1 MNESANPILKYFS
14 EFKILKTV
22 SKDFWLTNVVQFFD
36 GMAYFS
42 MITVFVLYLTDYC
55 SFNDADAA
63 LWVGLYTLFISAF
76 VFAVGSIC
84 DIIGIRRTYLIGFI
98 ILIAGR
104 LIMGFGPDLS
114 PTVDSGRLAV
124 MTGILIMSFGSAFM
138 APVIQ
143 TSIRRF
149 TPLKARSTGF
159 NIYYLLM
166 NISAVIANVF
176 LIEFFRK
183 HFGAV
188 DGGYWIINF
197 GTLMVLLGCI
207 TTRFINEDNYSEPSE
222 REANIN
228 APLRRPLQLFM
239 EVWKESAFRKLILF
253 LVLTMGVRI
262 VFTLQFLV
270 MPKYYVRT
278 LYDDF
283 AIGSINAVNPAII
296 VSGLIL
302 LIPVLG
308 RFSTVGLMI
317 AGMSISAFS
326 LVFMAIPI
334 EWYYLV
340 PGIETRSQAYLVAI
354 VAQILVFA
362 FGELLF
368 SPRFSEY
375 VARVAPKDKVASYM
389 SLAALP
395 MFIAKPI
402 NGIIGGLLVAYLCYD
417 GICAKMD
424 TGHIGFWDSPE
435 FMWTIYLAMAVISP
449 IAIIMTRRT
458 ITSDHPE
465 EDAASPPISAI
476 EAETDPA
483 LTAEEFTE
491 ANS

>member
-1 MNESANPILKYFS
+1 MNESANPIIKYFS

-42 MITVFVLYLTDYC
+42 LITVFVLYLTDYC

-114 PTVDSGRLAV
+114 PTVDSGRLVV
-124 MTGILIMSFGSAFM
+124 MTGILIMSFGTAFM
-138 APVIQ
+138 SPVIQ

-149 TPLKARSTGF
+149 APLNARATGF

-166 NISAVIANVF
+166 NIAAVIANVF

-207 TTRFINEDNYSEPSE
+207 TTRFIDENNYAEPSE
-222 REANIN
+222 KEANLK
-228 APLRRPLQLFM
+228 APLRRPLQLFR

-262 VFTLQFLV
+262 VFT
-270 MPKYYVRT
+270 T
-278 LYDDF
+278 
-283 AIGSINAVNPAII
+283 
-296 VSGLIL
+296 VS
-302 LIPVLG
+302 
-308 RFSTVGLMI
+308 LMI
-317 AGMSISAFS
+317 VGMSISAFS

-334 EWYYLV
+334 EWYYVV

-354 VAQILVFA
+354 VTQILVFA

-449 IAIIMTRRT
+449 IAIIMTRKT

-465 EDAASPPISAI
+465 EDADSPPIAAI
-476 EAETDPA
+476 ETEMDPA
-483 LTAEEFTE
+483 VTAEELTE

>member
-1 MNESANPILKYFS
+1 
-14 EFKILKTV
+14 
-22 SKDFWLTNVVQFFD
+22 
-36 GMAYFS
+36 MA
-42 MITVFVLYLTDYC
+42 
-55 SFNDADAA
+55 
-63 LWVGLYTLFISAF
+63 
-76 VFAVGSIC
+76 
-84 DIIGIRRTYLIGFI
+84 
-98 ILIAGR
+98 
-104 LIMGFGPDLS
+104 
-114 PTVDSGRLAV
+114 
-124 MTGILIMSFGSAFM
+124 GILIMSFGTAFM
-138 APVIQ
+138 SPVIQ